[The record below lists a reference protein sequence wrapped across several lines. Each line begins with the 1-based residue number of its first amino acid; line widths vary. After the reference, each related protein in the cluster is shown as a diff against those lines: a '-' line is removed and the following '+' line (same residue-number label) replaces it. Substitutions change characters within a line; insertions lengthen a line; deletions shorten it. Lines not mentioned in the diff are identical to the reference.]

1 MDLKTTERVHILE
14 QRLVQKARELSL
26 LKEMSLF
33 LASSVQKTL
42 DLFAYR
48 MNILTNA
55 KFVRVYLVDNYF
67 IKLRL
72 VAGYNLSERYLE
84 MVRDKLEVSIDA
96 VPCGRA
102 VKDKV
107 PHVVSDVNVD
117 DAFALWRDVTTMHGY
132 SSYIA
137 MPLMVS
143 DRVLGAVD
151 VFFESI
157 RHFSDDELNL
167 MTVLSNAGALA
178 IENAILIEKIEH
190 TSIVDDATGAY
201 NYRHLNET
209 LKKEVERSSRYNQPL
224 TLIMMQIKDGN
235 DYEKVSL
242 SLTDR
247 DSILKSFVSATRS
260 RLRGTDMLF
269 RYREDAFCL
278 ILPQTP
284 KSSSAEVVMT
294 RLYSA
299 FTGIFGEAWDL
310 NISIA
315 GMPDDGKDAEAL
327 IGKLTGFMT

>member
-1 MDLKTTERVHILE
+1 MDDNLREKVHVLE
-14 QRLVQKARELSL
+14 QRLIQKAREISL
-26 LKEMSLF
+26 LREMSLF
-33 LASSVQKTL
+33 LTSSVQKTL

-55 KFVRVYLVDNYF
+55 RFVRVYLVDSYF
-67 IKLRL
+67 MKLRL

-84 MVRDKLEVSIDA
+84 MVRDKFEVSIDA

-102 VKDKV
+102 VRDKV
-107 PHVVSDVNVD
+107 PYVVSNVSVD
-117 DAFALWRDVTTMHGY
+117 DAFALWRDVAAIHGY

-151 VFFESI
+151 VFFENI

-167 MTVLSNAGALA
+167 MTVLSNASALA

-190 TSIVDDATGAY
+190 TSIVDDTTGAY

-209 LKKEVERSSRYNQPL
+209 LKKEAERASRYNQPL
-224 TLIMMQIKDGN
+224 TLVMMQIKGGN

-242 SLTDR
+242 SPADR
-247 DSILKSFVSATRS
+247 DGLLKSFVSAVRG

-310 NISIA
+310 NVSIA
-315 GMPDDGKDAEAL
+315 GMPDDGKDAVSL
-327 IGKLTGFMT
+327 IRKLTDFIT